1 MNVKNVRIQNGEN
14 PTTGEK
20 YTNIL
25 FDTKI
30 ISINKSWTGYTGG
43 TGKPY
48 QLCTIDTPK
57 GAMTAN
63 LPQAV
68 EAKVGDEVTVSS
80 SKVTLKSGPN
90 AGKEVTSFQ
99 VIGLPNGGSAD
110 ASFFEEL
117 MSQAAKPAG
126 DAYERAADAVN
137 AASVDPDVY

>member
-1 MNVKNVRIQNGEN
+1 MKNVRTQNGQN
-14 PTTGEK
+14 PVTGEK
-20 YTNIL
+20 YTNVL
-25 FDTKI
+25 FDTRI

-43 TGKPY
+43 NQKPY
-48 QLCTIDTPK
+48 HLCTIETSK

-63 LPQAV
+63 LPHSV

-110 ASFFEEL
+110 ASFFDEL
-117 MSQAAKPAG
+117 MSQAGKPVG
-126 DAYERAADAVN
+126 DAYELAADAVN
-137 AASVDPDVY
+137 TANVDPDKY